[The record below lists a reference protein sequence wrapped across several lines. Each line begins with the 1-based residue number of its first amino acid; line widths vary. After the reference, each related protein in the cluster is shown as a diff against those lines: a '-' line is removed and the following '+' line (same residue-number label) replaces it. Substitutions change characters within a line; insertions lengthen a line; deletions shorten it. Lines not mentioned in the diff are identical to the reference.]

1 MISAEPRNYGP
12 TRLLSLFFRLNDMGF
27 TKTNRFPAVDT
38 AIVALIVVVL
48 QGCGK
53 NDAVEQTLTAANPP
67 PEEATAAAERPELII
82 DASAFNCLQEM
93 TAIRHFFVDNLLGD
107 LEATIAVA
115 ESPGGGV
122 YPPGSVVQLVP
133 TEVMVKHPPGWNA
146 ATRDWEFFELDV
158 SAAGSSIRNRGF
170 VDVVN
175 KFGGNCFGCHVKA
188 EPQFDLICEQDH
200 GCDPIP
206 ITREMIADIQAA
218 DPRCIEST

>member
-1 MISAEPRNYGP
+1 
-12 TRLLSLFFRLNDMGF
+12 MGF
-27 TKTNRFPAVDT
+27 ARTSRFRMSYLAV
-38 AIVALIVVVL
+38 AALAMLLL
-48 QGCGK
+48 QGCEK
-53 NDAVEQTLTAANPP
+53 RDAAEQAPTAAIPS
-67 PEEATAAAERPELII
+67 PEEVPTEAEHAELII

-93 TAIRHFFVDNLLGD
+93 TPIRHFFVDNLMGD

-115 ESPGGGV
+115 ESTDGGV

-158 SAAGSSIRNRGF
+158 SADGSSIRNRGF

-188 EPQFDLICEQDH
+188 EPRFDLICEQDH

-206 ITREMIADIQAA
+206 ITREAIADIQAA
-218 DPRCIEST
+218 DPRCNESNSVGVS